1 VLVPPPRCCPPTPS
15 IALAGGIQRPTP
27 KVHRPPT
34 PNAQRPEPIYPQR
47 PTPKVHIPPT
57 PNPDH
62 PTPYIEHPTPK
73 KIPSAPRCLLI
84 WAPFGPR
91 RDPVGYSGD
100 RRRPGAFVTPISRA
114 AAARSRGGVRAGA
127 TRNRRWESDPTPFWG
142 VTRGRPCRPPNAQRP
157 AAASPALHL
166 AQRRAYHRGAH
177 ERGFRTLYR
186 SRSKVASSPV
196 NAPGVAL
203 PHAQRPTPKRP
214 QRPTPNAQ
222 RPTPNAQRPRDP
234 NAQETPTPNAK
245 VVNPFGWSTAQLC
258 RCYGLPQTPFV
269 DPQDA
274 RPRRRHP

>member
-1 VLVPPPRCCPPTPS
+1 VLVPPPRCCPPTP
-15 IALAGGIQRPTP
+15 
-27 KVHRPPT
+27 KVHRPPTPRAHRPPTPNAQSPYT

-62 PTPYIEHPTPK
+62 PTPYIEHPTPE
-73 KIPSAPRCLLI
+73 KISSAPRCLLI

-142 VTRGRPCRPPNAQRP
+142 GTRGRPCRPPNAQAPKRPTPKHGPNTQRP

-214 QRPTPNAQ
+214 QRPRDPTPKRPQ
-222 RPTPNAQRPRDP
+222 RPTP
-234 NAQETPTPNAK
+234 K
-245 VVNPFGWSTAQLC
+245 S
-258 RCYGLPQTPFV
+258 
-269 DPQDA
+269 
-274 RPRRRHP
+274 

>member
-1 VLVPPPRCCPPTPS
+1 
-15 IALAGGIQRPTP
+15 
-27 KVHRPPT
+27 
-34 PNAQRPEPIYPQR
+34 
-47 PTPKVHIPPT
+47 
-57 PNPDH
+57 
-62 PTPYIEHPTPK
+62 
-73 KIPSAPRCLLI
+73 
-84 WAPFGPR
+84 
-91 RDPVGYSGD
+91 VGYSGD

-222 RPTPNAQRPRDP
+222 RPRDP
-234 NAQETPTPNAK
+234 NAQRQSRKPLRMEYRAALSVLRAPSDAVRRPARRETSPSTS
-245 VVNPFGWSTAQLC
+245 VNVPGRAPSLASNPW
-258 RCYGLPQTPFV
+258 
-269 DPQDA
+269 
-274 RPRRRHP
+274 PRHDRG